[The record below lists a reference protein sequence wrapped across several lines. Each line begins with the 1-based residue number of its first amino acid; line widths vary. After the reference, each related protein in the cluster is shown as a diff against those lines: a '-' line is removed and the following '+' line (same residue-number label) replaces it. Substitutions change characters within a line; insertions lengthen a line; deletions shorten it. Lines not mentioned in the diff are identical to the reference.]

1 MRWLNYILIRK
12 GSLALM
18 LSFPMKMARMGRA
31 EEKRW
36 KVARP
41 GQRYWVAWYWLAS
54 RLVPGIGI

>member
-1 MRWLNYILIRK
+1 
-12 GSLALM
+12 M

-41 GQRYWVAWYWLAS
+41 GHKYWVAWYWLAS

>member
-41 GQRYWVAWYWLAS
+41 GHRYWVAWYWLAS
-54 RLVPGIGI
+54 RLVPGIAI